1 MRINLTFIH
10 KWADLKEGVVI
21 GKDTII
27 GGFVTIESN
36 AIIGDNVTIQ
46 PYSIICKDMVLEDNV
61 YIAPHFTCAN
71 VKFISS
77 GHHGQGKFKKKD
89 KEEVILIG
97 KNTRIGSRCSVAPG
111 VRIGKDCF
119 IKMNC
124 NIYGDVPDNTIVY
137 ANTTWPKDYD

>member
-1 MRINLTFIH
+1 MRTLLTFIH
-10 KWADLKEGVVI
+10 KWTDLKEGVVI

-46 PYSIICKDMVLEDNV
+46 PYSILCKDMIIEDNV

-77 GHHGQGKFKKKD
+77 GHHGR
-89 KEEVILIG
+89 LY
-97 KNTRIGSRCSVAPG
+97 RHR
-111 VRIGKDCF
+111 
-119 IKMNC
+119 
-124 NIYGDVPDNTIVY
+124 Y
-137 ANTTWPKDYD
+137 